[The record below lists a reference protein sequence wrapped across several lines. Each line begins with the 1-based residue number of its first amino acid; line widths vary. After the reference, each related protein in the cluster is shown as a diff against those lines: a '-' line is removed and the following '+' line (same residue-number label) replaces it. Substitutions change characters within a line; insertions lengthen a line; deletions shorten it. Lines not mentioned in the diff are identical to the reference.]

1 MATGQTILD
10 VMEVMARGLQ
20 LQSGETGVTFAL
32 RAANVAQDHLE
43 SILATEPN
51 SYGAGVGTVTTAAS
65 TETTTFP
72 SGLLRLDRLQYLDA
86 STSRPAWDLDW
97 VGYTGDQNELS
108 ALYVLLGTN
117 SDITGKPRRYWTN
130 GTNIYWGPLPNATHT
145 VRYYGLT
152 AADDITASGTFAY
165 PDIAIAPVAE
175 FASRMLKIGK
185 DDAHRP
191 AVQPVQ
197 PRSGTGLRL
206 PLRAYRIGGHFM
218 ARGQFQTQSS
228 ISSNTD
234 TSLIAAPGAGQT
246 INVLWWSIDVAAAG
260 AGSLLRLED
269 GAGGDTLLRK
279 GGATLNDRTFEWFA
293 MDGLAIHGLQLTE
306 NTALSAETSTSDGTA
321 TWVINVAYEVR

>member
-10 VMEVMARGLQ
+10 VMEVMDRGLQ

-51 SYGAGVGTVTTAAS
+51 SYGSGVGTVTTAAS

-185 DDAHRP
+185 DDDATPISRLGVDLFGP
-191 AVQPVQ
+191 IVQ
-197 PRSGTGLRL
+197 
-206 PLRAYRIGGHFM
+206 
-218 ARGQFQTQSS
+218 QFSRF
-228 ISSNTD
+228 NRD
-234 TSLIAAPGAGQT
+234 RAPGYDYRY
-246 INVLWWSIDVAAAG
+246 V
-260 AGSLLRLED
+260 
-269 GAGGDTLLRK
+269 
-279 GGATLNDRTFEWFA
+279 
-293 MDGLAIHGLQLTE
+293 HTE
-306 NTALSAETSTSDGTA
+306 
-321 TWVINVAYEVR
+321 